1 MPPIL
6 ALLHCLPS
14 GAALHQ
20 GGHLSQVCYARFLA
34 MAYAL
39 TGTVLSALWLVEI
52 AWPIH
57 PLLRLI
63 QPTALHVI
71 VMG

>member
-1 MPPIL
+1 
-6 ALLHCLPS
+6 
-14 GAALHQ
+14 
-20 GGHLSQVCYARFLA
+20 